1 MNLENKLKD
10 LPMIYYIN
18 LDHRTDR
25 KEWMEHQFNYWGITN
40 YHRVCASKYDT
51 SKYDE
56 WEDIVAEKEILEC
69 LSSMSTALNH
79 IETIIN
85 WYDENLSETCILMED
100 DLSLHNIKYWNFD
113 WNYFM
118 NNLPENW
125 DCVQLYFCYPY
136 QSYGISFPMFL
147 HKRNNSF
154 SAAAYLIN
162 RPYAKRVK
170 DLMYRDGKYRLTF
183 MDGSFHKKHS
193 RVDITGDSNL
203 FNIGITY
210 SVPLFNLNINLGGD
224 NQQNNNIMH
233 PMDIICSKLIKHW
246 WKNKHH
252 KFPLEDFFT
261 YGKPNDWEM
270 TMNVKLKNI
279 KSFIEKRS
287 HNTI

>member
-1 MNLENKLKD
+1 VDLENKLKN

-25 KEWMEHQFNYWGITN
+25 REWMESQFDHWGITN
-40 YHRVCASKYDT
+40 YHRVRASKYDS

-56 WEDIVAEKEILEC
+56 WKDIVVEKEILEC
-69 LSSMSTALNH
+69 KSLMSTALNN

-85 WYDENLSETCILMED
+85 WYDCNLSETCIMMED

-113 WNYFM
+113 WTYFM

-136 QSYGISFPMFL
+136 QSHGLSFPMFL

-162 RPYAKRVK
+162 RSYAKRVK

-183 MDGSFHKKHS
+183 VDNSFHKKHS
-193 RVDITGDSNL
+193 QVDIIQDANL
-203 FNIGITY
+203 FDIGITY
-210 SVPLFNLNINLGGD
+210 SVPLFNLNINLDGD
-224 NQQNNNIMH
+224 NQQNNNSMH
-233 PMDIICSKLIKHW
+233 PMDIICSKLIGHW

-252 KFPLEDFFT
+252 KFLLEDFFT

-279 KSFIEKRS
+279 KNFIEKRS
-287 HNTI
+287 HNTL